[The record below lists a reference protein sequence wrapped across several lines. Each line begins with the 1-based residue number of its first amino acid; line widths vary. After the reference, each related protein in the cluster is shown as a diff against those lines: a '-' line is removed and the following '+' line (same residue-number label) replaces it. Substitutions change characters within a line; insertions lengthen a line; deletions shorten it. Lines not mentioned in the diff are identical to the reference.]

1 MANADFVTRITLQNQ
16 QFQNEIGECRREIS
30 RLKGAASSSSD
41 GIGILV
47 SSLGKFAGISIGVSA
62 VVSGMLSIAKSSI
75 AAYSKMEDLR
85 ISFQTMLGSAAQAE
99 SLLSSIREYGANT
112 PYDTE
117 GLAKAAQ
124 TMLSYGMAANYIMPT
139 LKALGDIGMGSSEK
153 LQSLALAFAQ
163 MSASGKVMKQD
174 INQMI
179 NAGFNPLQV
188 ISEKTGESMGV
199 LLDKVS
205 KGQISINQI
214 KDAFKDATSEGGQFY
229 NMMNNMNGTLSGSLG
244 ALEDSFDGLKQAIG
258 ELIAPAVITF
268 VNDLVKTFNDLADSI
283 EKIKIQTRGGLSKSS
298 KSWYEQQTDKA
309 VKYANGNK
317 KKLRKSINTETKNL
331 KKSKEIEQQIQN
343 SINVL
348 LKKPIVVDALKAKSY
363 DPNLGMPTPTFE
375 QQRAKNKQ
383 LKSLRASLKTQQ
395 EISSRTQGRIDTF
408 KAAMNQKQTI
418 SGNYTA
424 PTTTTTTYKPKKEV
438 IPKGSIAYLK
448 KQLQKAEH
456 EYEYAAS
463 DAARAVAR
471 TLMDKLK
478 KEIEQ
483 AENLDYNALNKQI
496 AEKNYKNNGNKGN
509 ITASGFELEDFSGI
523 VDADAISQIQE
534 TIDEINLATFTH
546 QMEEARAAAEQLNEA
561 LQALENVNIESMD
574 SIIKAFEGISKI
586 SNQTAQ
592 ELGAVGASAIM
603 MGQALQTLGG
613 QGAAA
618 KAGLIL
624 AALGQ
629 IAVSF
634 ATALADAGKQ
644 SWITWLAFGIS
655 GMATM
660 MSLISQIKSFSD
672 GGILNGFNTHGD
684 QMLARVNAG
693 EMILNGSQQKNLF
706 NMLNNKG
713 AVGGNAM
720 SGDVEFVI
728 SGSNLKGVLRNYD
741 KKMSIL

>member
-16 QFQNEIGECRREIS
+16 EFQNEISECRKEIS
-30 RLKGAASSSSD
+30 KLKGSANGS
-41 GIGILV
+41 IGSIGGLV
-47 SSLGKFAGISIGVSA
+47 SSLAKFTGVTIGVSA
-62 VVSGMLSIAKSSI
+62 VASGLVSVAKSSLD
-75 AAYSKMEDLR
+75 AYSKIEDLR
-85 ISFQTMLGSAAQAE
+85 ISFQTMLGSATQAE
-99 SLLSSIREYGANT
+99 SLLSSIRQYGANT

-124 TMLSYGMAANYIMPT
+124 TMLAYGMSASEIMPT
-139 LKALGDIGMGSSEK
+139 IKELGDIGMGSSEK
-153 LQSLALAFAQ
+153 LQSLSLAFAQ
-163 MSASGKVMKQD
+163 MSASGRVMKQD
-174 INQMI
+174 LNQMI
-179 NAGFNPLQV
+179 NAGFNPLQT

-205 KGQISINQI
+205 QGQISVNQI
-214 KDAFKDATSEGGQFY
+214 KDAFKDATSEGGKFY
-229 NMMNNMNGTLSGSLG
+229 NMMNNMNGTVSGAMGSLG
-244 ALEDSFDGLKQAIG
+244 DSIDGLKQAVG
-258 ELIAPAVITF
+258 ELIAPAI
-268 VNDLVKTFNDLADSI
+268 VNGINALADAFNAAAKAV
-283 EKIKIQTRGGLSKSS
+283 ENYKIARNGGLSSES
-298 KSWYEQQTDKA
+298 NNWYDEQTEKA
-309 VKYANGNK
+309 IRYANGDK
-317 KKLRKSINTETKNL
+317 KKLQRGINIETPNL
-331 KKSKEIEQQIQN
+331 NKSKEREQQIQN
-343 SINVL
+343 AINAL
-348 LKKPIVVDALKAKSY
+348 GKKISSGEDMSSSTLSMIAEL
-363 DPNLGMPTPTFE
+363 
-375 QQRAKNKQ
+375 RKN
-383 LKSLRASLKTQQ
+383 LKTQQ
-395 EISSRTQGRIDTF
+395 DVTRRVQGRIN
-408 KAAMNQKQTI
+408 KYRNAMNPKT
-418 SGNYTA
+418 T
-424 PTTTTTTYKPKKEV
+424 PTTYNPTTNTTSNKNHNTGGDEEAPE
-438 IPKGSIAYLK
+438 GSIAKLK
-448 KQLQKAEH
+448 QQLQKAEH

-463 DAARAVAR
+463 DAARAVAK
-471 TLMDKLK
+471 TLIDKLK

-483 AENLDYNALNKQI
+483 AENPDYNALNKQI

-534 TIDEINLATFTH
+534 TIDEITLDTFTR
-546 QMEEARAAAEQLNEA
+546 QMEEAMEAAEQLNEA
-561 LQALENVNIESMD
+561 LQALGNVNIESMD
-574 SIIKAFEGISKI
+574 SLINAFEGIGKI
-586 SNQTAQ
+586 TNQTAK
-592 ELGAVGASAIM
+592 GFATAGSAAMM

-624 AALGQ
+624 SALGQ

-693 EMILNGSQQKNLF
+693 EMILNNSQQRNLF
-706 NMLNNKG
+706 NMLDNKG

>member
-30 RLKGAASSSSD
+30 RLKGAASGSSD
-41 GIGILV
+41 SIGNLAGA
-47 SSLGKFAGISIGVSA
+47 LGKFSTASAAVAGATVAFTSFIA
-62 VVSGMLSIAKSSI
+62 VVKDVSMAYAKI
-75 AAYSKMEDLR
+75 EDLR
-85 ISFQTMLGSAAQAE
+85 ISFQTMLGSATQAE
-99 SLLSSIREYGANT
+99 SLLSSIRQYGANT

-124 TMLSYGMAANYIMPT
+124 TMLAYGMSASEIMPT
-139 LKALGDIGMGSSEK
+139 IKELGDIGMGSSEK
-153 LQSLALAFAQ
+153 LQSLSLAFAQ

-174 INQMI
+174 LNQMI
-179 NAGFNPLQV
+179 NAGFNPLQT

-205 KGQISINQI
+205 EGQISVNQI
-214 KDAFKDATSEGGQFY
+214 KEAFKDATSEGGKFY
-229 NMMNNMNGTLSGSLG
+229 NMMNNMNGTVSGAMGSLG
-244 ALEDSFDGLKQAIG
+244 DSIEGLKQAVG
-258 ELIAPAVITF
+258 ELIAPAVI
-268 VNDLVKTFNDLADSI
+268 NGINALADAFNAVAKAV
-283 EKIKIQTRGGLSKSS
+283 ENYQRYRNGGLSSES
-298 KSWYEQQTDKA
+298 NNWYDEQTEKA
-309 VKYANGNK
+309 IRYANGDK
-317 KKLRKSINTETKNL
+317 KKLQRGINTETHNL
-331 KKSKEIEQQIQN
+331 NKSKEREQQIQN
-343 SINVL
+343 AINAL
-348 LKKPIVVDALKAKSY
+348 GKKISSGEDMSSSTLSKIAEL
-363 DPNLGMPTPTFE
+363 
-375 QQRAKNKQ
+375 RKN
-383 LKSLRASLKTQQ
+383 LKTQQ
-395 EISSRTQGRIDTF
+395 DVTRRVQGRIN
-408 KAAMNQKQTI
+408 KYRNEMNPKT
-418 SGNYTA
+418 T
-424 PTTTTTTYKPKKEV
+424 PTTYNPTTNTTSNKNHNTGGDEEAPE
-438 IPKGSIAYLK
+438 GSIAKLK
-448 KQLQKAEH
+448 QQLQKAEH

-463 DAARAVAR
+463 DAARAVAK
-471 TLMDKLK
+471 TLIDKLK

-496 AEKNYKNNGNKGN
+496 AEKKYKNEGNSGS
-509 ITASGFELEDFSGI
+509 ITANGFEPEIAFPDTDTI
-523 VDADAISQIQE
+523 DQIQE
-534 TIDEINLATFTH
+534 SINKITFESFLQQLH
-546 QMEEARAAAEQLNEA
+546 EAREA
-561 LQALENVNIESMD
+561 LEALGSVNIESMD
-574 SIIKAFEGISKI
+574 SIINAFEGMSKI
-586 SNQTAQ
+586 SNQTAKG
-592 ELGAVGASAIM
+592 LGTAGTAAIM

-624 AALGQ
+624 SALGQ

>member
-16 QFQNEIGECRREIS
+16 EFQNEISECRKEIS
-30 RLKGAASSSSD
+30 KLKGSANGS
-41 GIGILV
+41 IGSIGGLV
-47 SSLGKFAGISIGVSA
+47 SSLAKFTGVTIGVSA
-62 VVSGMLSIAKSSI
+62 VASGLVSVAKSSLE
-75 AAYSKMEDLR
+75 AYSKIEDLR
-85 ISFQTMLGSAAQAE
+85 ISFQTMLGSATQAE
-99 SLLSSIREYGANT
+99 SLLSSIRQYGANT

-124 TMLSYGMAANYIMPT
+124 TMLAYGMSASEIMPT
-139 LKALGDIGMGSSEK
+139 IKELGDIGMGSSEK
-153 LQSLALAFAQ
+153 LQSLSLAFAQ

-174 INQMI
+174 LNQMI
-179 NAGFNPLQV
+179 NAGFNPLQT

-205 KGQISINQI
+205 QGQISVNQI
-214 KDAFKDATSEGGQFY
+214 KEAFKDATSEGGKFY
-229 NMMNNMNGTLSGSLG
+229 NMMNNMNGTVSGAMGSLG
-244 ALEDSFDGLKQAIG
+244 DSIDGLKQAVG
-258 ELIAPAVITF
+258 ELIAPAI
-268 VNDLVKTFNDLADSI
+268 VNGINALADAFNAAAKAV
-283 EKIKIQTRGGLSKSS
+283 ENYKIARNGGLSSES
-298 KSWYEQQTDKA
+298 NNWYDEQTEKA
-309 VKYANGNK
+309 IRYANGDK
-317 KKLRKSINTETKNL
+317 KKLQRGINNETRKLN
-331 KKSKEIEQQIQN
+331 KSKEREQQIQN
-343 SINVL
+343 AINAL
-348 LKKPIVVDALKAKSY
+348 GKKISSGEDMSSSTLSKIAELRK
-363 DPNLGMPTPTFE
+363 NL
-375 QQRAKNKQ
+375 N
-383 LKSLRASLKTQQ
+383 TQQ
-395 EISSRTQGRIDTF
+395 GITSRVQGRIN
-408 KAAMNQKQTI
+408 KYRNAMNPQT
-418 SGNYTA
+418 T
-424 PTTTTTTYKPKKEV
+424 PTTYNPTTNTTSNKNHNTGGDEEAPE
-438 IPKGSIAYLK
+438 GSIANLK

-463 DAARAVAR
+463 DAARAVAK
-471 TLMDKLK
+471 TLIDKLK

-534 TIDEINLATFTH
+534 TIDEITLDTFTR
-546 QMEEARAAAEQLNEA
+546 QMEEAMEAAEQLNEA
-561 LQALENVNIESMD
+561 LQALGNVNIESMD
-574 SIIKAFEGISKI
+574 SLINAFEGIGKI
-586 SNQTAQ
+586 TNQTAK
-592 ELGAVGASAIM
+592 GFATAGSAAVM

-624 AALGQ
+624 SALGQ

-693 EMILNGSQQKNLF
+693 EMILNNSQQRNLF
-706 NMLNNKG
+706 NMLDNKG

>member
-30 RLKGAASSSSD
+30 RLKNAANDSSASIGSLASSF
-41 GIGILV
+41 
-47 SSLGKFAGISIGVSA
+47 GKFAGISIGVGA
-62 VVSGMLSIAKSSI
+62 VASGMLSVAKSSI
-75 AAYSKMEDLR
+75 EAYSKIEDLR
-85 ISFQTMLGSAAQAE
+85 ISFQTMLGSATQAE

-124 TMLSYGMAANYIMPT
+124 TMLSYGMAASDIMPT
-139 LKALGDIGMGSSEK
+139 IKQLGDIGMGSSEK
-153 LQSLALAFAQ
+153 LQSLSLAFAQ

-174 INQMI
+174 LNQMI
-179 NAGFNPLQV
+179 NAGFNPLQT

-229 NMMNNMNGTLSGSLG
+229 NMMNNMNGTISGSLG
-244 ALEDSFDGLKQAIG
+244 SLSDSVEGLKQAVG
-258 ELIAPAVITF
+258 ELIAPAVVSG
-268 VNDLVKTFNDLADSI
+268 VNALADVFNA
-283 EKIKIQTRGGLSKSS
+283 L
-298 KSWYEQQTDKA
+298 A
-309 VKYANGNK
+309 
-317 KKLRKSINTETKNL
+317 
-331 KKSKEIEQQIQN
+331 
-343 SINVL
+343 
-348 LKKPIVVDALKAKSY
+348 DALKEVQRWKKISQGGWKGY
-363 DPNLGMPTPTFE
+363 GKDQQDTFD
-375 QQRAKNKQ
+375 R
-383 LKSLRASLKTQQ
+383 RTQQ
-395 EISSRTQGRIDTF
+395 MLTDIAKDPKKRDKYISQTLKELAKAENNKAVYNANLKYWLPKSDKEKTRRTTTGRTGATVVVESKKGLEKTEADISNLQDRLAQLRGTQPEI
-408 KAAMNQKQTI
+408 
-418 SGNYTA
+418 
-424 PTTTTTTYKPKKEV
+424 TTTTTSTTTSTTKTNNTKEEV
-438 IPKGSIAYLK
+438 APEGSIAQLK
-448 KQLQKAEH
+448 KLLWQAEH
-456 EYEYAAS
+456 EYEMAITDEERAAAQAKIAKAQYNLEYAQ
-463 DAARAVAR
+463 
-471 TLMDKLK
+471 TP
-478 KEIEQ
+478 
-483 AENLDYNALNKQI
+483 DYNTLNSQI
-496 AEKNYKNNGNKGN
+496 SAKGYN
-509 ITASGFELEDFSGI
+509 SNIGGSITAAGFEPEEFSGFLDGDTI
-523 VDADAISQIQE
+523 DQIQE
-534 TIDEINLATFTH
+534 SINQITFEPFLNQLYAT
-546 QMEEARAAAEQLNEA
+546 MEA
-561 LQALENVNIESMD
+561 LEALGNVNIESMD
-574 SIIKAFEGISKI
+574 SIMNALEGIGKI
-586 SNQTAQ
+586 TNQTAKG
-592 ELGAVGASAIM
+592 LATAGSAAIM

-624 AALGQ
+624 SALGQ

-713 AVGGNAM
+713 AVGNTL

>member
-30 RLKGAASSSSD
+30 RLKGAASGSSD
-41 GIGILV
+41 SIGSLV
-47 SSLGKFAGISIGVSA
+47 SSLGKFAGISIGVGA
-62 VVSGMLSIAKSSI
+62 VASGMLSIAKSSI
-75 AAYSKMEDLR
+75 AAYSKIEDLR
-85 ISFQTMLGSAAQAE
+85 ISFQTMLGSASQAE
-99 SLLSSIREYGANT
+99 RLLSSIREYGANT

-124 TMLSYGMAANYIMPT
+124 TMLSYGMAANDIMPT
-139 LKALGDIGMGSSEK
+139 LKQLGDIGMGSSEK
-153 LQSLALAFAQ
+153 LQSLSLAFAQ

-174 INQMI
+174 LNQMI

-188 ISEKTGESMGV
+188 ISKKTGESMGV

-214 KDAFKDATSEGGQFY
+214 KEAFKDATSEGGQFY

-258 ELIAPAVITF
+258 EFIAPAVITF
-268 VNDLVKTFNDLADSI
+268 ANDLVKTFNDLADSI
-283 EKIKIQTRGGLSKSS
+283 EKIKIQARGGLPKSS
-298 KSWYEQQTDKA
+298 NNWYNQQTDKA
-309 VKYANGNK
+309 VNYANGDK
-317 KKLRKSINTETKNL
+317 KKLQRGIDIETENL
-331 KKSKEIEQQIQN
+331 KRSKKREQQIQN
-343 SINVL
+343 RISDL
-348 LKKPIVVDALKAKSY
+348 LKEPTVVDKKEAESY
-363 DPNLGMPTPTFE
+363 DPNLGMPSPAFE
-375 QQRAKNKQ
+375 QQQAKNKQ

-395 EISSRTQGRIDTF
+395 DISSRTQGRIDTY

-418 SGNYTA
+418 YDNSTA
-424 PTTTTTTYKPKKEV
+424 PTITTTTYNTKKEV
-438 IPKGSIAYLK
+438 APEGSIARLK
-448 KQLQKAEH
+448 EILQQAEH
-456 EYEYAAS
+456 EYEMAITDEERAAAQAKIAKAQYNLEYAQ
-463 DAARAVAR
+463 
-471 TLMDKLK
+471 TP
-478 KEIEQ
+478 
-483 AENLDYNALNKQI
+483 DYNTLNSQI
-496 AEKNYKNNGNKGN
+496 AEKKYKNEGNSGS
-509 ITASGFELEDFSGI
+509 ITASGFEPEIAFP
-523 VDADAISQIQE
+523 DADTIDQIQE
-534 TIDEINLATFTH
+534 SINKITFEPFL
-546 QMEEARAAAEQLNEA
+546 QQLREAREA
-561 LQALENVNIESMD
+561 LEALGSVNIESMD
-574 SIIKAFEGISKI
+574 SIINAFEGMSKI
-586 SNQTAQ
+586 SNQTAKG
-592 ELGAVGASAIM
+592 LGTAGSAAIM

-624 AALGQ
+624 SALGQ

>member
-16 QFQNEIGECRREIS
+16 EFQNEISECRKEIS
-30 RLKGAASSSSD
+30 KLKGSANGS
-41 GIGILV
+41 IGSIGGLV
-47 SSLGKFAGISIGVSA
+47 SSLGKFTGVTIGVSA
-62 VVSGMLSIAKSSI
+62 VASGLVSVAKSSLD
-75 AAYSKMEDLR
+75 AYSKIEDLR
-85 ISFQTMLGSAAQAE
+85 ISFQTMLGSATQAE
-99 SLLSSIREYGANT
+99 SLLSSIRQYGANT

-124 TMLSYGMAANYIMPT
+124 TMLAYGMAASEIMPT
-139 LKALGDIGMGSSEK
+139 IRELGDIGMGSSEK
-153 LQSLALAFAQ
+153 LQSLSLAFAQ

-174 INQMI
+174 LNQMI
-179 NAGFNPLQV
+179 NAGFNPLQT

-205 KGQISINQI
+205 QGQISVNQI
-214 KDAFKDATSEGGQFY
+214 KEAFKDATSEGGKFY
-229 NMMNNMNGTLSGSLG
+229 NMMNNMNGTVSGAMGSLG
-244 ALEDSFDGLKQAIG
+244 DSIDGLKQAVG
-258 ELIAPAVITF
+258 ELIAPTI
-268 VNDLVKTFNDLADSI
+268 VNGINALADAFNKAAQAV
-283 EKIKIQTRGGLSKSS
+283 EAYKIARNGGLSSES
-298 KSWYEQQTDKA
+298 NDWYDRQTEKA
-309 VKYANGNK
+309 IQYANGDK
-317 KKLRKSINTETKNL
+317 KKLQRGINNEIPNL
-331 KKSKEIEQQIQN
+331 NKSKDREQQIQN
-343 SINVL
+343 AINAL
-348 LKKPIVVDALKAKSY
+348 GKKISSGEDMSSSTLSLMAEL
-363 DPNLGMPTPTFE
+363 
-375 QQRAKNKQ
+375 RKN
-383 LKSLRASLKTQQ
+383 LKTQQ
-395 EISSRTQGRIDTF
+395 DVTSRVQGRIN
-408 KAAMNQKQTI
+408 KYRAAMNNPKT
-418 SGNYTA
+418 T
-424 PTTTTTTYKPKKEV
+424 PTTYNPTTNTTSNKNHNTGGGDEEAPE
-438 IPKGSIAYLK
+438 GSIANLK
-448 KQLQKAEH
+448 QQLQKAEH

-463 DAARAVAR
+463 DAARAVAK
-471 TLMDKLK
+471 TLIDKLK

-534 TIDEINLATFTH
+534 NIDEITLDTFTR
-546 QMEEARAAAEQLNEA
+546 QMEEAMEAAEQLNEA
-561 LQALENVNIESMD
+561 LQALGNVNIESMD
-574 SIIKAFEGISKI
+574 SLINAFEGIGKI
-586 SNQTAQ
+586 TNQTAK
-592 ELGAVGASAIM
+592 GFATAGSAAMM

-624 AALGQ
+624 SALGQ

-693 EMILNGSQQKNLF
+693 EMILNNSQQRNLF
-706 NMLNNKG
+706 NMLDNKG

>member
-30 RLKGAASSSSD
+30 RLKGAASGSSD
-41 GIGILV
+41 SIGGMAA
-47 SSLGKFAGISIGVSA
+47 SLGRFTSATAAVGAAIVAFTSLAAVIKDVSMA
-62 VVSGMLSIAKSSI
+62 YAKI
-75 AAYSKMEDLR
+75 EDLR
-85 ISFQTMLGSAAQAE
+85 ISFQTMLDSATQAE

-124 TMLSYGMAANYIMPT
+124 TMLSYGMAANDIMPT
-139 LKALGDIGMGSSEK
+139 LKQLGDIGMGSSEK
-153 LQSLALAFAQ
+153 LQSLSLAFAQ

-174 INQMI
+174 LNQMI
-179 NAGFNPLQV
+179 NAGFNPLQT
-188 ISEKTGESMGV
+188 ISKKTGESMGV

-229 NMMNNMNGTLSGSLG
+229 NMMNNMKGTVSGAMGSLS
-244 ALEDSFDGLKQAIG
+244 DSIDGLKQSVG
-258 ELIAPAVITF
+258 ELIAPAVVAG
-268 VNDLVKTFNDLADSI
+268 VNALTNAFNALAD
-283 EKIKIQTRGGLSKSS
+283 TL
-298 KSWYEQQTDKA
+298 KA
-309 VKYANGNK
+309 VNHWKKVSQGGFQGYSKGQQDKFNK
-317 KKLRKSINTETKNL
+317 R
-331 KKSKEIEQQIQN
+331 
-343 SINVL
+343 
-348 LKKPIVVDALKAKSY
+348 
-363 DPNLGMPTPTFE
+363 
-375 QQRAKNKQ
+375 
-383 LKSLRASLKTQQ
+383 TQQ
-395 EISSRTQGRIDTF
+395 MLIEIAKDPKKRDKYVNQTLKELAKAENNKAVYNANIKYWLPKSDKEKTRRTTTGRTGATVVVESKKGLEKTEANI
-408 KAAMNQKQTI
+408 AMLQDRLAQLEGPQSEIT
-418 SGNYTA
+418 
-424 PTTTTTTYKPKKEV
+424 PTTTSSTTSTTKTHSTKKEV
-438 IPKGSIAYLK
+438 APEGSIARLK
-448 KQLQKAEH
+448 EILQQAEH
-456 EYEYAAS
+456 EYEMAITDEERAAAQAKIAKAQYNLEYAQ
-463 DAARAVAR
+463 
-471 TLMDKLK
+471 TP
-478 KEIEQ
+478 
-483 AENLDYNALNKQI
+483 DYNTLNSQI
-496 AEKNYKNNGNKGN
+496 AEKKYKNEGNSGS
-509 ITASGFELEDFSGI
+509 ITASGFEPEIAFP
-523 VDADAISQIQE
+523 DADTIDQIQE
-534 TIDEINLATFTH
+534 SINKITFESFL
-546 QMEEARAAAEQLNEA
+546 QQLQEAREA
-561 LQALENVNIESMD
+561 LEALGSVNIESMD
-574 SIIKAFEGISKI
+574 SIINAFEGMSKI
-586 SNQTAQ
+586 SNQTAKG
-592 ELGAVGASAIM
+592 LGTAGSAAIM

-624 AALGQ
+624 SALGQ

-713 AVGGNAM
+713 AVGGNVM

>member
-16 QFQNEIGECRREIS
+16 EFQNEISECRKEIS
-30 RLKGAASSSSD
+30 KLKGSANGS
-41 GIGILV
+41 IGSIGGLV
-47 SSLGKFAGISIGVSA
+47 SSLAKFTGVTIGVSA
-62 VVSGMLSIAKSSI
+62 VASGLVSVAKSSLE
-75 AAYSKMEDLR
+75 AYSKIEDLR
-85 ISFQTMLGSAAQAE
+85 ISFQTMLGSATQAE
-99 SLLSSIREYGANT
+99 SLLSSIRQYGANT

-124 TMLSYGMAANYIMPT
+124 TMLAYGMSASEIMPT
-139 LKALGDIGMGSSEK
+139 IKELGDIGMGSSEK
-153 LQSLALAFAQ
+153 LQSLSLAFAQ
-163 MSASGKVMKQD
+163 MSASGRVMKQD
-174 INQMI
+174 LNQMI
-179 NAGFNPLQV
+179 NAGFNPLQT

-205 KGQISINQI
+205 QGQISVNQI
-214 KDAFKDATSEGGQFY
+214 KDAFKDATSEGGKFY
-229 NMMNNMNGTLSGSLG
+229 NMMNNMNGTVSGAMGSLG
-244 ALEDSFDGLKQAIG
+244 DSIDGLKQAVG
-258 ELIAPAVITF
+258 ELIAPAI
-268 VNDLVKTFNDLADSI
+268 VNGINALADAFNAAAKAV
-283 EKIKIQTRGGLSKSS
+283 ENYKIARNGGLSSES
-298 KSWYEQQTDKA
+298 NNWYDDQTEKA
-309 VKYANGNK
+309 IRYANGDK
-317 KKLRKSINTETKNL
+317 KKLQRGINIETHNL
-331 KKSKEIEQQIQN
+331 NKSKEREQQIQN
-343 SINVL
+343 AINAL
-348 LKKPIVVDALKAKSY
+348 GKKISSGEDMSSSTLSMMAEL
-363 DPNLGMPTPTFE
+363 
-375 QQRAKNKQ
+375 RKN
-383 LKSLRASLKTQQ
+383 LKTQQ
-395 EISSRTQGRIDTF
+395 GITSRVQGRIN
-408 KAAMNQKQTI
+408 KYRNAMN
-418 SGNYTA
+418 S
-424 PTTTTTTYKPKKEV
+424 PTTPTTYNPTTNTTSNKNHNTGGDEEAPE
-438 IPKGSIAYLK
+438 GSIANLK

-463 DAARAVAR
+463 DAARAVAK
-471 TLMDKLK
+471 TLIDKLK

-496 AEKNYKNNGNKGN
+496 AEKNYKNNGNKGS

-534 TIDEINLATFTH
+534 TIDEITLDTFTR
-546 QMEEARAAAEQLNEA
+546 QMEEAMEAAEQLNEA
-561 LQALENVNIESMD
+561 LQALGNVNIESMD
-574 SIIKAFEGISKI
+574 SLINAFEGIGKI
-586 SNQTAQ
+586 TNQTAKGFATAG
-592 ELGAVGASAIM
+592 LAAVM

-624 AALGQ
+624 SALGQ

-693 EMILNGSQQKNLF
+693 EMILNNSQQRNLF
-706 NMLNNKG
+706 NMLDNKG

>member
-16 QFQNEIGECRREIS
+16 EFQNEISECRKEIS
-30 RLKGAASSSSD
+30 KLKGSANGS
-41 GIGILV
+41 IGSIGGLV
-47 SSLGKFAGISIGVSA
+47 SSLAKFTGVTIGVSA
-62 VVSGMLSIAKSSI
+62 VASGLVSVAKSSLD
-75 AAYSKMEDLR
+75 AYSKIEDLR
-85 ISFQTMLGSAAQAE
+85 ISFQTMLGSATQAE

-124 TMLSYGMAANYIMPT
+124 TMLAYGMSASEIMPT
-139 LKALGDIGMGSSEK
+139 IKQLGDIGMGSSEK
-153 LQSLALAFAQ
+153 LQSLSLAFAQ
-163 MSASGKVMKQD
+163 MSASGRVMKQD
-174 INQMI
+174 LNQMI
-179 NAGFNPLQV
+179 NAGFNPLQT

-205 KGQISINQI
+205 QGQISVNQI
-214 KDAFKDATSEGGQFY
+214 KEAFKDATSEGGKFY
-229 NMMNNMNGTLSGSLG
+229 DMMNNMNGTVSGAMGSLG
-244 ALEDSFDGLKQAIG
+244 DSIDGLKQAVG
-258 ELIAPAVITF
+258 ELIAPAVI
-268 VNDLVKTFNDLADSI
+268 NGINALADAFNAAAKAV
-283 EKIKIQTRGGLSKSS
+283 ENYQRYRNGGLSSES
-298 KSWYEQQTDKA
+298 NNWYDDQTEKA
-309 VKYANGNK
+309 IQYANGDK
-317 KKLRKSINTETKNL
+317 KKLQRAINIENKNL
-331 KKSKEIEQQIQN
+331 KKSKEREQQIQN
-343 SINVL
+343 AINAL
-348 LKKPIVVDALKAKSY
+348 GKKVSSGEDMSSSTLSKIAEL
-363 DPNLGMPTPTFE
+363 
-375 QQRAKNKQ
+375 RKN
-383 LKSLRASLKTQQ
+383 LKTQQ
-395 EISSRTQGRIDTF
+395 DVSSRVQGRIN
-408 KAAMNQKQTI
+408 KYRNAMNPKT
-418 SGNYTA
+418 T
-424 PTTTTTTYKPKKEV
+424 PTTYNPTTNTTSNKNHNTGGDEEAPE
-438 IPKGSIAYLK
+438 GSIANLK
-448 KQLQKAEH
+448 QQLQKAEH

-463 DAARAVAR
+463 DAARAVAK

-483 AENLDYNALNKQI
+483 AENPDYNALNKQI

-534 TIDEINLATFTH
+534 TIDEITLDTFTR
-546 QMEEARAAAEQLNEA
+546 QMEEAMEAAEQLNEA
-561 LQALENVNIESMD
+561 LQALGNVNIESMD
-574 SIIKAFEGISKI
+574 SLINAFEGIGKI
-586 SNQTAQ
+586 TNQTAK
-592 ELGAVGASAIM
+592 GFATAGSAAVM

-624 AALGQ
+624 SALGQ

-693 EMILNGSQQKNLF
+693 EMILNNSQQRNLF
-706 NMLNNKG
+706 NMLDNKG